1 MTYEEMLGNVASQY
15 NTTPE
20 ALEDLMNRVSY
31 HETGPYQRYQSDAV
45 QMLEGGKQGVGQGL
59 FQFEQRMIKKNN
71 GQPVLNADGS
81 PIYVQAGGLTARN
94 RLANYYDSQGLE
106 TPDWLSQPGM
116 DDPSKGFNAGAL
128 TGNQQRMLF
137 LGNIAMGKDRTFE
150 GMEDIPSWWSQHHH
164 IGGGRTDEFE
174 RSMDAYSAP
183 GKRLEDDLTIDEIV
197 TETVNPKYQSAFEL
211 PDF

>member
-20 ALEDLMNRVSY
+20 ALEDLMNRVSF
-31 HETGPYQRYQSDAV
+31 HETGPSQRYQTDAT
-45 QMLEGGKQGVGQGL
+45 QILQGGEKGVGQGL
-59 FQFEQRMIKKNN
+59 FQFEQRYRNPN
-71 GQPVLNADGS
+71 TGELE
-81 PIYVQAGGLTARN
+81 QAGGLTARN